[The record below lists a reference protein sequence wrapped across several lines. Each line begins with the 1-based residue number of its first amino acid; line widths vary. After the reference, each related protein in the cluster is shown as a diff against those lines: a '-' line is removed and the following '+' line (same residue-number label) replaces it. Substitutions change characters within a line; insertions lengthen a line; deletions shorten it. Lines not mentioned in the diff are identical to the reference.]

1 MSEEDGTELLPLP
14 HLTATTLLGGGVP
27 ERDTL
32 GQLFAT
38 QIASSIVT
46 RRPEENRLLVLGMG
60 FRAKEMDGETF
71 IQVLE
76 LVLAAIG

>member
-1 MSEEDGTELLPLP
+1 M
-14 HLTATTLLGGGVP
+14 P

-46 RRPEENRLLVLGMG
+46 RKPEESRLLVLGMG
-60 FRAKEMDGETF
+60 FREKEMDGETF
-71 IQVLE
+71 VQVFEMVMQCL
-76 LVLAAIG
+76 G